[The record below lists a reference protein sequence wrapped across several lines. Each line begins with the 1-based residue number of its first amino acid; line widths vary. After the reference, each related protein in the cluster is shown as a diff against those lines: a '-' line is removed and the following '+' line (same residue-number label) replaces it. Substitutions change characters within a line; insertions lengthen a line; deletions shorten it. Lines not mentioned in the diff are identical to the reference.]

1 MNDQSRGSLGHRARE
16 EATSV
21 IQGKDDECL
30 TKSSGAGYGEQVKL
44 QDA

>member
-1 MNDQSRGSLGHRARE
+1 MIRVGGAWRHRSRE
-16 EATSV
+16 EAMAV